1 MTKDEYN
8 YLFHEAEV
16 NLVAFKPV
24 IQCDNELRRMVEL
37 AIEKDRKARSNLET
51 EEQNG

>member
-1 MTKDEYN
+1 MTYDEYL

-24 IQCDNELRRMVEL
+24 IQCDNELKRMVEL
-37 AIEKDRKARSNLET
+37 AIEKDRSTRSKQP